1 MSGYELGRPT
11 RRCAVSGRELSVGEP
26 YVAALVDQDGSVRPL
41 RMDFSLA
48 AWSAEPRPIAEDRL
62 IGSWKTT
69 VHAHGD
75 RPKPILDDET
85 MLELFEATADDPRR
99 AGLRLVLALMLV
111 RRRVLA
117 HEGNR
122 GTSMLVRVRG
132 TPRAD
137 ASSLIEVPDPGLDE
151 STLTEVIIEI
161 EAMAGGEAAQPE
173 VIVPPSAPQ
182 GAGA

>member
-1 MSGYELGRPT
+1 MNGYELGRPT
-11 RRCAVSGRELSVGEP
+11 RRCAASGRELAVGES
-26 YVAALVDQDGSVRPL
+26 YVAALVDQDGAARPARL
-41 RMDFSLA
+41 DFSLQ
-48 AWSAEPRPIAEDRL
+48 AWSAEPRPISEDRL

-69 VHAHGD
+69 VHAHGE

-122 GTSMLVRVRG
+122 GSSMLVRVRG

-137 ASSLIEVPDPGLDE
+137 AASLIEVPDPGLDE

-161 EAMAGGEAAQPE
+161 EAMAGGDAEPPE
-173 VIVPPSAPQ
+173 VVTPPAAPQ